1 MTGMI
6 SGKDA
11 SCVDSVNRAHQ
22 LVVQW
27 QVQSILFNSYPKDVR
42 IQCPSIRNS
51 AKLYKWLVLL
61 LTH

>member
-11 SCVDSVNRAHQ
+11 SCVDSVNRANQ
-22 LVVQW
+22 L
-27 QVQSILFNSYPKDVR
+27 VQSILFNSYPKDVR
-42 IQCPSIRNS
+42 IQCPSIRDS